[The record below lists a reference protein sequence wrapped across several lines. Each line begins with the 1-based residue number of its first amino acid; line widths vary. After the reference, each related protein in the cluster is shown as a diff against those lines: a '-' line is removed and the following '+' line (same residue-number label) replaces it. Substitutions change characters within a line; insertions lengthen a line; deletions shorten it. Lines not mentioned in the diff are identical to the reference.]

1 MFYSFPVLFKD
12 RWKVLDHLFLIVGN
26 GYEWHDGELIDSKEL
41 YEYDAQKDERVISS
55 IYTPHSDGPDIKKA
69 IQCYRSG
76 KTDDMCNIIINITNQ
91 RRRELGRPEL
101 DPNTRVWS
109 YDTSS
114 NRLYEAIFNIPSNIT
129 PEWQQLVNELK
140 QALLEDGIDID
151 NNTVT
156 AEGEKHLSSFYRI

>member
-1 MFYSFPVLFKD
+1 MFDSFPILFKD
-12 RWKVLDHLFLIVGN
+12 RWKVLDHLFLVIGN
-26 GYEWHDGELIDSKEL
+26 GYEWHDGELIDTQEL
-41 YEYDAQKDERVISS
+41 YEYDTQKDERVISN
-55 IYTPHSDGPDIKKA
+55 IYTPHSDGPDIEKA
-69 IQCYRSG
+69 VQRKRTSL
-76 KTDDMCNIIINITNQ
+76 DDDKIDVILLVTNQ

-101 DPNTRVWS
+101 NSDTRVWS

-156 AEGEKHLSSFYRI
+156 TEGEKHLLSFYRI